1 MFSTTSGQISR
12 VLPRLLTNLLKG
24 CNRSGR
30 GFSNEQTALP
40 ANDLLEMRDMVPE
53 RFKRWADEVRAQ
65 AIVEIRAQTRAQVL
79 AETLSKQL
87 QRRFGELSP
96 DVADRIQSA
105 TSEELD
111 EWLDRVFD
119 GAAISDVFDANR
131 PN

>member
-1 MFSTTSGQISR
+1 LFTEIVSYALSEQSG
-12 VLPRLLTNLLKG
+12 
-24 CNRSGR
+24 
-30 GFSNEQTALP
+30 FANEQIALP

-87 QRRFGELSP
+87 HRRFGELSP

>member
-1 MFSTTSGQISR
+1 LFTEIVGYTLSAQT
-12 VLPRLLTNLLKG
+12 
-24 CNRSGR
+24 
-30 GFSNEQTALP
+30 GFPNELS
-40 ANDLLEMRDMVPE
+40 EMRDMVPE

-65 AIVEIRAQTRAQVL
+65 ALIEFRDQVIAETRAQVL

-87 QRRFGELSP
+87 HRRFGELSP

-119 GAAISDVFDANR
+119 AAAISDVFDANR